1 MTEKRTS
8 VEERRSQKPTPRAR
22 RVRRGAIARILP
34 WAVAGLAVAAAVAF
48 AILWLGAR
56 SSGAQQEEVVSSARR
71 FLQAL
76 TNFSAET
83 IEEDVGEIR
92 GFAVGEF
99 ADEVNTTFSDER
111 IQAIRDSE
119 AVSTGRVQSVFI
131 QTLGGSTGTV
141 FGVVRETI
149 VNKTL
154 PAPRVDVLRIELGM
168 IETPDGWRVS
178 SVEILQSPGAGL
190 FG

>member
-1 MTEKRTS
+1 M
-8 VEERRSQKPTPRAR
+8 A
-22 RVRRGAIARILP
+22 A
-34 WAVAGLAVAAAVAF
+34 LAAAAAVTF

-56 SSGAQQEEVVSSARR
+56 SADARQEEVVSTARR
-71 FLQAL
+71 FLLAL

-83 IEEDVGEIR
+83 IEEDVDQIR
-92 GFAVGEF
+92 TFAVGQF
-99 ADEVNTTFSDER
+99 ASEVNTTFSDER
-111 IQAIRDSE
+111 IQAITDSE

-131 QTLGGSTGTV
+131 QSLSGSTGTV

-149 VNKTL
+149 VNETL
-154 PAPRVDVLRIELGM
+154 PAPRVDLLRIELGM
-168 IETPDGWRVS
+168 IETPEGWQVS

>member
-1 MTEKRTS
+1 VTEKRTS
-8 VEERRSQKPTPRAR
+8 VEERRPPKPTPRKR
-22 RVRRGAIARILP
+22 RIRRSTIGTILP
-34 WAVAGLAVAAAVAF
+34 WAVAALAAAAAVTF

-56 SSGAQQEEVVSSARR
+56 SGAAQEEEVVSTARR

-83 IEEDVGEIR
+83 IEEDVDQIR
-92 GFAVGEF
+92 GFAVGQF
-99 ADEVNTTFSDER
+99 ANEVNETFSEDR
-111 IQAIRDSE
+111 VRAISDSE

-131 QTLGGSTGTV
+131 QSLTGSTGTV

-149 VNKTL
+149 VNTTL
-154 PAPRVDVLRIELGM
+154 PAPRVDLLRIELGM
-168 IETPDGWRVS
+168 IETPEGWRVS